1 MKKYFSSLFLV
12 ILAIL
17 MVVGMTGCS
26 NDANKDEIR
35 LAVYETRYNGDLMS
49 NYPVRIFTDDTVIN
63 KLLAGTGKEPLK
75 LVDGVAVLYKL
86 KYMNTDGEEITVIIQ
101 NTGKVTFMRIGL
113 PMEERWLTESE
124 FLDVMEI
131 ISGLKELE

>member
-12 ILAIL
+12 ILAML

-63 KLLAGTGKEPLK
+63 KLLAGTGKEPLE

-86 KYMNTDGEEITVIIQ
+86 KYMNADGEEITVIIQ

>member
-12 ILAIL
+12 ILAML

-63 KLLAGTGKEPLK
+63 KLLAGTGKEPLE

-86 KYMNTDGEEITVIIQ
+86 KYMNADG
-101 NTGKVTFMRIGL
+101 
-113 PMEERWLTESE
+113 
-124 FLDVMEI
+124 
-131 ISGLKELE
+131 

>member
-12 ILAIL
+12 ILAML

-26 NDANKDEIR
+26 NETNKDEIR

-63 KLLAGTGKEPLK
+63 KLLAGTGKEPLE

-86 KYMNTDGEEITVIIQ
+86 KYMNADSEEITVIIQ

>member
-12 ILAIL
+12 ILAML

-26 NDANKDEIR
+26 NETNKDEIR
-35 LAVYETRYNGDLMS
+35 LAVYETRYNGDLMN

-86 KYMNTDGEEITVIIQ
+86 KYMNADSEEITVIIQ